1 MGVSY
6 LKRCVEDDGF
16 GEILCTVGFRTID
29 ARMLRRVAIAERD
42 LATHPR
48 HASSRR

>member
-1 MGVSY
+1 MGVND
-6 LKRCVEDDGF
+6 LKRFVEDDGF
-16 GEILCTVGFRTID
+16 GEILCSAGFRTVC
-29 ARMLRRVAIAERD
+29 ARMLQRDAIAERD